1 MEVYKILCRYYIL
14 HIASFGSLP
23 CFLLF
28 SFCATWRRNR
38 MPLYHLNF
46 EGEGVGGGVGVW
58 VIWFV
63 QEFFFPKPLEIE
75 FFPDMQRCNIFSSVI
90 RHERY
95 FFSVQE
101 YFSPGISLQKIFF
114 PSKSVCI
121 IFFSEITHNPSP
133 LKSQMVGPLQ
143 KMNCLNMALKTMSF
157 SIFKKSIIIHKQ
169 KTKEINVECVFLSD
183 KDRTKLYVHFFRPK

>member
-1 MEVYKILCRYYIL
+1 ML
-14 HIASFGSLP
+14 
-23 CFLLF
+23 
-28 SFCATWRRNR
+28 
-38 MPLYHLNF
+38 
-46 EGEGVGGGVGVW
+46 GVW

-63 QEFFFPKPLEIE
+63 QEFFSPKPLVIE
-75 FFPDMQRCNIFSSVI
+75 FSPDMQRCNIFSSVI

-114 PSKSVCI
+114 PSKSVGI

>member
-1 MEVYKILCRYYIL
+1 ML
-14 HIASFGSLP
+14 
-23 CFLLF
+23 
-28 SFCATWRRNR
+28 
-38 MPLYHLNF
+38 
-46 EGEGVGGGVGVW
+46 GEW

-63 QEFFFPKPLEIE
+63 QEFFSPKPLVIEI
-75 FFPDMQRCNIFSSVI
+75 FPDMQRCNIFSSVI

-101 YFSPGISLQKIFF
+101 YFSPGISLQEIF
-114 PSKSVCI
+114 SSRNQNCT
-121 IFFSEITHNPSP
+121 IFFSEITHTPSP

-169 KTKEINVECVFLSD
+169 KTKEINVECVFISD
-183 KDRTKLYVHFFRPK
+183 KDRAKLYVHFFRPK

>member
-1 MEVYKILCRYYIL
+1 MDRKSWSRAVFFVCLCYNSSTHPTDEQLRLLDI
-14 HIASFGSLP
+14 SSKNNLP
-23 CFLLF
+23 SVLLF
-28 SFCATWRRNR
+28 FQCR
-38 MPLYHLNF
+38 
-46 EGEGVGGGVGVW
+46 
-58 VIWFV
+58 
-63 QEFFFPKPLEIE
+63 
-75 FFPDMQRCNIFSSVI
+75 NIFRRAFPYKKFV
-90 RHERY
+90 
-95 FFSVQE
+95 
-101 YFSPGISLQKIFF
+101 

-183 KDRTKLYVHFFRPK
+183 KDRTKLYVHFFRPE